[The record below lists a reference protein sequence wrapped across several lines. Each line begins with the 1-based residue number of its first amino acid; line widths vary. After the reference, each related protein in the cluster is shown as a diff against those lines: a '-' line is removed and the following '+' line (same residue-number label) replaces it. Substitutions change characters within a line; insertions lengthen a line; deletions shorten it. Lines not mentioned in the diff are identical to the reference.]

1 MPSLVPRRKACMRF
15 SNLVLIT
22 FFLTISSFSWANTP
36 VSFAFISEDG
46 RYNFDGSF
54 TIKAD
59 MDVVWDVLTDY
70 NHVSNFI
77 SNMHSK
83 VKKRD
88 GNDLEVEQDAGGGFL
103 FIQEHLKALLDIHEE
118 PQQSISF
125 NDVSHKAFEL
135 YSGVWHLQADPA
147 TGEVKVIYDLQATRS
162 KGTPDFLTSDLFSG
176 SLGDLLNETQREIAK
191 RQVRK
196 DKSVLEAAKRLA
208 TAVPTALVTPS
219 PTMLIT
225 IVPTPT
231 GSNDHA
237 SDN

>member
-1 MPSLVPRRKACMRF
+1 MRF
-15 SNLVLIT
+15 SHLVLVT
-22 FFLTISSFSWANTP
+22 FLLAISSFSWADTP
-36 VSFAFISEDG
+36 VSFSFISEDG

-54 TIKAD
+54 LIKAD

-88 GNDLEVEQDAGGGFL
+88 GNDLMVEQDAGGGFL
-103 FIQEHLKALLDIHEE
+103 FIQEHLKATLDIHEE

-162 KGTPDFLTSDLFSG
+162 KATPDFLTSDLFSG

-196 DKSVLEAAKRLA
+196 DKTALEAARRLA
-208 TAVPTALVTPS
+208 TAVPTVVLTS
-219 PTMLIT
+219 NPTMMIT
-225 IVPTPT
+225 IIPTAT
-231 GSNDHA
+231 VSVERA